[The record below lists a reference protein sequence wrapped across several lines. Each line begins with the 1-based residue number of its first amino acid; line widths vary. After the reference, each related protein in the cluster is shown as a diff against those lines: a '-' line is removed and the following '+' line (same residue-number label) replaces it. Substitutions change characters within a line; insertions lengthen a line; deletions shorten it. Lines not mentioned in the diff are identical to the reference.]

1 MNFLELWTCKSGNN
15 NSNYCDPTYDA
26 LVAKARRTQDN
37 NARYAIYGQLEDKLL
52 GKDGAVPFSPIY
64 WYTYVQLERPTIKDS
79 LNVNLLNQ
87 TDYSKVVEVQPRASR
102 AGGGGPPAP
111 APPRTLDSRAMT
123 RLIVRRVL
131 WTVPV
136 ILLVILMTFVLM
148 RQIEGNPFRQS
159 ERAIPESI
167 QRNLEAKYGLDQPWY
182 VQYVRY
188 VRGVVTFDLGPSLVL
203 RNQSVN
209 DIVREHFPPSLE
221 LGALAMLFA
230 LVFGIPLGLLAA
242 LRANKWPDYGAM
254 VVANVGFAIPS
265 FLVATLLIYWFA
277 VKLKIGVPTSGWD
290 SWQSKVLPS
299 IALGLGPMAYF
310 ARLTR
315 GSVLETLQQDYIR
328 TARAKGLRRR
338 RVVVV
343 HTLRNSLIPV
353 VTAAGPIL
361 GFLITGSFVIEQ
373 IFAIPGIGRYYVTAV
388 TARDYSVVMGLTVLL
403 AMIVIVANMVVDILY
418 GILDPRTREAR

>member
-1 MNFLELWTCKSGNN
+1 
-15 NSNYCDPTYDA
+15 
-26 LVAKARRTQDN
+26 
-37 NARYAIYGQLEDKLL
+37 
-52 GKDGAVPFSPIY
+52 
-64 WYTYVQLERPTIKDS
+64 
-79 LNVNLLNQ
+79 
-87 TDYSKVVEVQPRASR
+87 
-102 AGGGGPPAP
+102 
-111 APPRTLDSRAMT
+111 MT
-123 RLIVRRVL
+123 RLIIRRVL

-136 ILLVILMTFVLM
+136 ILLVILMTFLLM
-148 RQIEGNPFRQS
+148 RQIEGNPFRHS
-159 ERAIPESI
+159 ERAIPASI
-167 QRNLEAKYGLDQPWY
+167 QRNLEAKYGLDDPWY

-188 VRGVVTFDLGPSLVL
+188 VRDVATFDLGPSLVL
-203 RNQSVN
+203 RNRDVN

-242 LRANKWPDYGAM
+242 LRANKWPDYSAM
-254 VVANVGFAIPS
+254 VVANVGFAVPS
-265 FLVATLLIYWFA
+265 FLVATLLIYFFA
-277 VKLKIGVPTSGWD
+277 VRWGDIFDVPTSGWET
-290 SWQSKVLPS
+290 WQSKILPT

-338 RVVVV
+338 RIVVV

>member
-1 MNFLELWTCKSGNN
+1 
-15 NSNYCDPTYDA
+15 
-26 LVAKARRTQDN
+26 
-37 NARYAIYGQLEDKLL
+37 
-52 GKDGAVPFSPIY
+52 
-64 WYTYVQLERPTIKDS
+64 
-79 LNVNLLNQ
+79 
-87 TDYSKVVEVQPRASR
+87 
-102 AGGGGPPAP
+102 
-111 APPRTLDSRAMT
+111 MT

-131 WTVPV
+131 WTIPV
-136 ILLVILMTFVLM
+136 ILLVILMTFLLM
-148 RQIEGNPFRQS
+148 RQIEGNPFRTS
-159 ERAIPESI
+159 ERAIPASI
-167 QRNLEAKYGLDQPWY
+167 QANLEAKFGLDDPWWK
-182 VQYVRY
+182 QYVRY
-188 VRGVVTFDLGPSLVL
+188 VKGVATFDLGPSLVL
-203 RNQSVN
+203 RNRDVN

-242 LRANKWPDYGAM
+242 LRANKWPDYTAM
-254 VVANVGFAIPS
+254 FVANVGFAVPS
-265 FLVATLLIYWFA
+265 FLIATLLIYFFA
-277 VKLKIGVPTSGWD
+277 VRWGDIFDIPTSGWTT
-290 SWQSKVLPS
+290 WQSKILPT

-388 TARDYSVVMGLTVLL
+388 TGRDYSVVMGLTVLL
-403 AMIVIVANMVVDILY
+403 AMIVIIANMVVDILY

>member
-1 MNFLELWTCKSGNN
+1 
-15 NSNYCDPTYDA
+15 
-26 LVAKARRTQDN
+26 
-37 NARYAIYGQLEDKLL
+37 
-52 GKDGAVPFSPIY
+52 
-64 WYTYVQLERPTIKDS
+64 
-79 LNVNLLNQ
+79 
-87 TDYSKVVEVQPRASR
+87 
-102 AGGGGPPAP
+102 
-111 APPRTLDSRAMT
+111 MT

-131 WTVPV
+131 WTIPV
-136 ILLVILMTFVLM
+136 ILLVILMTFLLM
-148 RQIEGNPFRQS
+148 RQIEGNPFRTS
-159 ERAIPESI
+159 ERAIPASI
-167 QRNLEAKYGLDQPWY
+167 QANLEAKFGLDDPWWK
-182 VQYVRY
+182 QYVRY
-188 VRGVVTFDLGPSLVL
+188 VKGVATFDLGPSLVL
-203 RNQSVN
+203 RNRDVN

-242 LRANKWPDYGAM
+242 LRANKWPDYTAM
-254 VVANVGFAIPS
+254 FVANVGFAVPS
-265 FLVATLLIYWFA
+265 FLIATLLIYFFA
-277 VKLKIGVPTSGWD
+277 VRWGDIFDIPTSGWTT
-290 SWQSKVLPS
+290 WQSKILPT

-361 GFLITGSFVIEQ
+361 GFLITGSFVIDQ

-388 TARDYSVVMGLTVLL
+388 TGRDYSVVMGLTVLL